1 MRFEFADDRLEDLY
15 YNTNARSKLP
25 PEAIRG
31 FRKKMQLIAAAVDER
46 DIYNVGGARLEKLSG
61 DREGQFSVR
70 LNKQWRLILQFR
82 KDEEGN
88 IVVILDIVDYH

>member
-1 MRFEFADDRLEDLY
+1 MRFEFADDQLEDLY
-15 YNTNARSKLP
+15 YNANARSKLP

-31 FRKKMQLIAAAVDER
+31 FRKKMQLITAAVDER

-61 DREGQFSVR
+61 DRDGQYSIR
-70 LNKQWRLILQFR
+70 LNKQWRLILQIE

-88 IVVILDIVDYH
+88 IIVIMEVADYH